1 MNPKLYGEFGEIF
14 QGPFEHA
21 SRLPGAIK
29 GT

>member
-1 MNPKLYGEFGEIF
+1 LYGEFGEIF
-14 QGPFEHA
+14 QGPCEHA